1 MTPIEIYKKDANSPL
16 IRIVG
21 SNFPK
26 WAREHF
32 AHVVPDNDEPVLK
45 DLSLEN
51 PSWKV
56 YYFYPKDFDEMSATE
71 IAEFDS
77 LVEEFDKLNCKLF
90 GVSPDSELAK
100 LAWKKQNTTI
110 AGIKHTLI
118 SDTGNALGSDLG
130 IITAGGSPIRATY
143 ILNEYDSIRH
153 VSFSSVQVIRSA
165 SETLRVLK
173 ETQKAEMVQ

>member
-1 MTPIEIYKKDANSPL
+1 MTPIEVYKKEANSPL

-26 WAREHF
+26 WARQHF
-32 AHVVPDNDEPVLK
+32 MHVVPENDEPVLK
-45 DLSLEN
+45 DLSVED

-56 YYFYPKDFDEMSATE
+56 YYFYPKDFDELSATE

-77 LVEEFDKLNCKLF
+77 LVEEFNKLNCKVF

-118 SDTGNALGSDLG
+118 SDIGNALASDLG
-130 IITAGGSPIRATY
+130 IVTLGGYPIRATY

-153 VSFSSVQVIRSA
+153 VAFSSAEVVRSA
-165 SETLRVLK
+165 AETLRALK
-173 ETQKAEMVQ
+173 ETQKVENTD